1 MSSVIFIHRLWRC
14 VDHISLPFL
23 ADFWRCFV
31 ALLFKYQLCQLH
43 LILNTHKTKP
53 IFFNHL
59 ITTKSAL
66 SETILTRKGQQVELV
81 STFKQLEFLISDH
94 LTFMS
99 HLQRITE
106 KLKLLLGLYYRK
118 QSCFSFC
125 LEQKSEESVFLP
137 VIDYGDVLY
146 MRFWGSLGSLGSLT
160 HRCVLDCLCWVHAT
174 SGMFLFTEPVC
185 RLTYLIFQTW
195 NMEITFFILL
205 TFLLK
210 SKLNWEMTLLGFSAP
225 AAWNNSDNQTTWL
238 FINKCTQRHIT
249 RHFFNQI
256 QTRKA
261 HLGYPDVEIHRHMQR

>member
-1 MSSVIFIHRLWRC
+1 MSSVIFILHL
-14 VDHISLPFL
+14 H
-23 ADFWRCFV
+23 V
-31 ALLFKYQLCQLH
+31 ALLLKYQLCQLH
-43 LILNTHKTKP
+43 LILNAHKTKP

-160 HRCVLDCLCWVHAT
+160 HRCVLNCLCWMHAT

-210 SKLNWEMTLLGFSAP
+210 SKRNWEMTLLGFSAP
-225 AAWNNSDNQTTWL
+225 AAWNNSYNQTTWL

-249 RHFFNQI
+249 GHFFNQI